1 MSGIWLSGTMS
12 ENLGIFKLQNGIEST
27 NLHFT
32 DVGLSPNC
40 NVGRDEKAKSVVVVR
55 SKPSQTAIYERQIPF
70 EQKGTLI
77 VMNE

>member
-1 MSGIWLSGTMS
+1 MS

-40 NVGRDEKAKSVVVVR
+40 NVGRGEKAKSVVVVR
-55 SKPSQTAIYERQIPF
+55 SKPSQTAIYETDSVRT
-70 EQKGTLI
+70 EGNLDC
-77 VMNE
+77 NE